1 MARAAL
7 LSAVDRSLDRR
18 RTVVLDTQ
26 NNIKGYRYQL
36 WCIARTV
43 RVQGAERWERQ
54 GAQGA
59 QARRRRG
66 ALAGA

>member
-36 WCIARTV
+36 WCIARSV
-43 RVQGAERWERQ
+43 RCRAAAG
-54 GAQGA
+54 
-59 QARRRRG
+59 RG
-66 ALAGA
+66 PGSANA